1 MQIFDYIQHMWDLAL
16 QGDKQGIWFWV
27 AVYAFL
33 ICGYSVV
40 FQLLIR
46 TWPSVKGQL
55 VDLGLDKFGGA
66 MILSDQDYI
75 AGALYTYQIEG
86 KSYQGKRVSPWII
99 VASHNAQF
107 VLKKQLSKVETYPD
121 NRVKVFYKPSNPAKS
136 WLILPSKLGIV
147 ITILISLLPA
157 YSYWLEFYG

>member
-1 MQIFDYIQHMWDLAL
+1 MFDYIQQMWDLAL
-16 QGDKQGIWFWV
+16 QGETQGVWFWV

-46 TWPSVKGQL
+46 TWPSTKGQL
-55 VDLGLDKFGGA
+55 ISIGLDKFGRA
-66 MILSDQDYI
+66 MVLSDQDYK
-75 AGALYTYQIEG
+75 ANALYTYQVKG
-86 KSYQGKRVSPWII
+86 KSYQGKRVSPWVI

-107 VLKKQLSKVETYPD
+107 VLKKQLRKVETYP
-121 NRVKVFYKPSNPAKS
+121 NNQVKVFYKPSNPAKS

-147 ITILISLLPA
+147 ITILISMLPA
-157 YSYWLEFYG
+157 FGYWLEFYG